1 MAKEKTSWP
10 LERDGVVMS
19 AIGTDT
25 QLQSLIDL
33 AADDDAARQA
43 LLHHACDRLLR
54 LTRRMFHDYPN
65 LRRWEQTDDV
75 YQNAM
80 IRLHRS
86 LADVKPASVRHF
98 FNLAAVQIRR
108 ELLDLVKHH
117 FGPNGPGNNHH
128 TDGIPADEAGG
139 ALHNETDEPNDPQRW
154 SEFHGQ
160 VESLPEEEQEI
171 INLIWYEGLSQ
182 EEAAK
187 LLDISVRTVKRRWH
201 SARMKLYEVLSSD
214 E

>member
-1 MAKEKTSWP
+1 MPVAGSN
-10 LERDGVVMS
+10 
-19 AIGTDT
+19 T

-33 AADDDAARQA
+33 AADDEAARQA

-54 LTRRMFHDYPN
+54 LTRRMFHDFPN

-75 YQNAM
+75 FQNAM

-86 LADVKPASVRHF
+86 LADVKPESVLHF

-128 TDGIPADEAGG
+128 SDGLPPGNAGG
-139 ALHNETDEPNDPQRW
+139 ALHGQTDEPHDPQQW

-160 VESLPEEEQEI
+160 VESLPDEEQEI

-182 EEAAK
+182 VEAAK
-187 LLDISVRTVKRRWH
+187 LLDISVRTVKRRWQ
-201 SARMKLYEVLSSD
+201 SARMKLYEVLC
-214 E
+214 EE

>member
-1 MAKEKTSWP
+1 MP
-10 LERDGVVMS
+10 
-19 AIGTDT
+19 AIGSNT

-33 AADDDAARQA
+33 AADDEAARQA

-54 LTRRMFHDYPN
+54 LTRKMFHDFPN
-65 LRRWEQTDDV
+65 LRRWEQTDDIF
-75 YQNAM
+75 QNSM

-86 LADVKPASVRHF
+86 LTDVKPESVLHF

-117 FGPNGPGNNHH
+117 FGPEGQANNHH
-128 TDGIPADEAGG
+128 TDHQPADDMGG
-139 ALHNETDEPNDPQRW
+139 SLHGQTDEPNDAEGW

-201 SARMKLYEVLSSD
+201 SARMKLYEVLSD

>member
-1 MAKEKTSWP
+1 MPAAVS
-10 LERDGVVMS
+10 
-19 AIGTDT
+19 DT
-25 QLQSLIDL
+25 KLQSLIDL
-33 AADDDAARQA
+33 AADDESARQA
-43 LLHHACDRLLR
+43 LLDHSCDRLLR
-54 LTRRMFHDYPN
+54 LTRKMFHGYQN

-75 YQNAM
+75 FQNAM

-86 LADVKPASVRHF
+86 LAEVKPGSVRHF

-108 ELLDLVKHH
+108 TLLDLAKHH
-117 FGPNGPGNNHH
+117 FGPEGLGNNHH
-128 TDGIPADEAGG
+128 TDGQPPEEIGG
-139 ALHNETDEPNDPQRW
+139 SLHSKAEPNDAEEW
-154 SEFHGQ
+154 SDFHSH

-171 INLIWYEGLSQ
+171 INLLWYEGLSQ
-182 EEAAK
+182 DEAAK